1 MDFRGRAARNEF
13 WWFFLFVM
21 LFGWL
26 VALFSSSGVPSAI
39 WQLLTLCPLL
49 AVGAR
54 RLHDIGRSGWWQL
67 FYLTIYGAL
76 FLFVLFCLKSKTDEE
91 IAAKQ
96 GVMFKVEKYAAKWR
110 AKTVAWAK
118 LHPFIFAAAAVA
130 FVTLLYA
137 IGFVVFHATTDYATS
152 DCELSLF
159 WSVVGGASIFLLL
172 FPITGGATAIP
183 MGSLG
188 LAGSTSTLAS
198 SVFSV
203 GGLFGN
209 LARTLFCP

>member
-13 WWFFLFVM
+13 WWFFLFVT
-21 LFGWL
+21 LLGWL
-26 VALFSSSGVPSAI
+26 VSANGVLQTI
-39 WQLLTLCPLL
+39 WWLLTLCPLL

-130 FVTLLYA
+130 FVTLLYV
-137 IGFVVFHATTDYATS
+137 IGFVVFRATTDYATS
-152 DCELSLF
+152 DCEISLF
-159 WSVVGGASIFLLL
+159 WSVVGGGSIFLLL
-172 FPITGGATAIP
+172 FPVTSIPAIS

>member
-13 WWFFLFVM
+13 WWFFLFVT
-21 LFGWL
+21 LLGWL
-26 VALFSSSGVPSAI
+26 VSANGVLQTI
-39 WQLLTLCPLL
+39 WWLLTLCPLL

-76 FLFVLFCLKSKTDEE
+76 FLFVLFCLRSKTDEE

-130 FVTLLYA
+130 FVTLLYV
-137 IGFVVFHATTDYATS
+137 IGFVVFRATS
-152 DCELSLF
+152 ECEVSLF

-172 FPITGGATAIP
+172 FPITGGATAIG

-188 LAGSTSTLAS
+188 LAGSTSTLVS

-203 GGLFGN
+203 GGLFGS
-209 LARTLFCP
+209 LGHTLYCY